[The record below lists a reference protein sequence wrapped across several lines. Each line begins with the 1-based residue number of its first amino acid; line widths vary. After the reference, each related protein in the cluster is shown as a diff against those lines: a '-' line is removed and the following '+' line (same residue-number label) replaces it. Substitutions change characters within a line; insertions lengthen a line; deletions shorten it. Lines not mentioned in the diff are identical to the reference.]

1 MRLISLT
8 ANKKSFHTVCF
19 REAGPSLIVASQKDT
34 TARDT
39 DRTYNGVGK
48 SLLVALVDF
57 CLGSN
62 KNVEFEEKLPDW
74 QFALEFEHGGHKY
87 RASRSTGKQNAVNL
101 NGDELKLRAYCKA
114 IEPLMFSLPQA
125 TSGLTLRSL
134 LPSFLRPRKE
144 SYVTFDRT
152 AKDSTPY
159 QVLLR
164 MAFLLGLNVT
174 LVANKYELREEQKRI
189 QKLRENLKKDDVFVE
204 FFTSNKNP
212 DIELLD
218 LEGKIQRLRENLQ
231 GFKIAEDYHDRQR
244 EADAAARRVQ
254 SLRNEQVVV
263 RNAIANINTS
273 LQVTPDVEPEM
284 LFRAYEEARVALPER
299 VTHTVEEV
307 AAFHERLLSNR
318 IRRLTSE
325 KSQLEEELESLEQ
338 QVEAANGQVD
348 ALRRFLGTHGALAE
362 FVAMSESLN
371 ELQAKAQKLRDYKEL
386 LETYSNKAQEL
397 KVKLSN
403 ETIRASKYVKD
414 AKPLLDSNIERFRE
428 FSGRF
433 YGERPGGLT
442 VSNNEGENQIRFD
455 IDARIEDDAADGINE
470 VKIFCF
476 DMTLLTQRHNHSVD
490 FIVHDSRLFGD
501 IDPRQRATIF
511 KLAQEVTTEW
521 NLQYIASV
529 NQDQIDAMRR
539 QFTDDEF
546 KRCIQDAEVLRLTD
560 ESAEAKLLG
569 IQVDMQY

>member
-8 ANKKSFHTVCF
+8 ANKESFHSVHF
-19 REAGPSLIVASQKDT
+19 KGVGPSLIVASQKDT
-34 TARDT
+34 TARHT

-48 SLLVALVDF
+48 SLLVALIDF
-57 CLGSN
+57 CSGSN
-62 KNVEFEEKLPDW
+62 RNLEFQEKLPDW
-74 QFALEFEHGGHKY
+74 QFVLEFEHGGQKY
-87 RASRSTGKQNAVNL
+87 RASRSTGEQDTVNF
-101 NGDELKLRAYCKA
+101 NGDELKLKEYREA

-152 AKDSTPY
+152 TKSSTPY
-159 QVLLR
+159 QILLQKV
-164 MAFLLGLNVT
+164 FLLGLDVT
-174 LVANKYELREEQKRI
+174 LVVKKFELREEQRRI
-189 QKLRENLKKDDVFVE
+189 KNLRQNLKKDDVFVE
-204 FFTSNKNP
+204 FFTSNKDP

-231 GFKIAEDYHDRQR
+231 GFTIAEDYHARQR
-244 EADAAARRVQ
+244 EADEAARQVQ

-273 LQVTPDVEPEM
+273 LQVTPDVRPEM
-284 LFRAYEEARVALPER
+284 LFRAYEEARLALPER

-325 KSQLEEELESLEQ
+325 KNRLEEELESLER
-338 QVEAANGQVD
+338 QVRAANHEVD
-348 ALRRFLGTHGALAE
+348 ALRRFLGTHGALDE

-371 ELQAKAQKLRDYKEL
+371 ELEAKAQKLRDYKAL
-386 LETYSNKAQEL
+386 LETYSNKAQEF
-397 KVKLSN
+397 KAKLSN
-403 ETIRASKYVKD
+403 ETIRASRYLKD

-442 VSNNEGENQIRFD
+442 VANNEGENQIRFD
-455 IDARIEDDAADGINE
+455 IDAHIEDDAADGINE

-476 DMTLLTQRHNHSVD
+476 DMTLLTQRHNHHVD
-490 FIVHDSRLFGD
+490 FLVHDSRLFGD
-501 IDPRQRATIF
+501 IDPRQRATLF
-511 KLAQEVTTEW
+511 KLAQEITTKR
-521 NLQYIASV
+521 NLQYIATV
-529 NQDQIDAMRR
+529 NQDQIDAMRK

-546 KRCIQDAEVLRLTD
+546 KQCIEDAEVLRLTD